1 MSIRGCAHR
10 SRYAT
15 RHHAVKG
22 RPQSALTQAAASPG
36 EQRLSL
42 TFSTPE
48 EKQAQEVTRDYL
60 CARARGGVQAAISD
74 VNGIYEAVSAQ
85 DIPDGQDA

>member
-1 MSIRGCAHR
+1 MQVESEHQGCAHR

-42 TFSTPE
+42 TFSTSE
-48 EKQAQEVTRDYL
+48 EKQAQ
-60 CARARGGVQAAISD
+60 
-74 VNGIYEAVSAQ
+74 
-85 DIPDGQDA
+85 